1 MGDDYLAISTG
12 LNTIFIDSKI
22 DSLLSFLNM
31 FLTKITTWA
40 GNQNIGFECILLGQL
55 SSVLLLVVE

>member
-1 MGDDYLAISTG
+1 MGDDYFAISTG

-31 FLTKITTWA
+31 FLTKITTWV
-40 GNQNIGFECILLGQL
+40 GIKILGLN
-55 SSVLLLVVE
+55 VFY